1 MKRRLLSI
9 FCALCLCLGLL
20 PSAAFAEELE
30 TPAPALLGGE
40 DGTTYA
46 TPSTEDGWTASGTIW
61 KLYTSKHYD
70 TPFYSDRS
78 IVVYQGATLEA
89 PDMKVDGTVEIDRG
103 ILSCSGTLQASE
115 LQVDSSATAGV
126 GTLSCSKVYIG
137 SLGNLTVTSAWNC
150 SDKAEVNGELYL
162 PAGTEPDW
170 GNFSGEGTVCIGGM
184 AYDTKGN
191 EQGTAMLMLT
201 SGASASGEGY
211 TWDRDTCTLT
221 LDGFARTYDTE
232 AEGGIGIQAEGRAIT
247 LVLKGENV
255 MNGLSVEGDAMGITC
270 VGSSL
275 TLKGAGSLDCE
286 GSAGALMIYGGSLA
300 LAEGYSLNEEADIF
314 NETSGAGG
322 MVIEAG
328 TDETSPIPATSFTI
342 QSEQSGDGTGSYSAE
357 VKGTYH
363 PGGSGAVVYSVDIAW
378 TDMSFTYTG
387 AGEGTWNPETHQ
399 YSGSSEGAWTASD
412 ESITVTNHSNAAVK
426 ATAKFEADSG
436 YESTSM
442 EFGNNGATVATA
454 EGTQV
459 SAAPSATITVTPD
472 GTLAKSANGGRIG
485 EITVTIAAAQ

>member
-115 LQVDSSATAGV
+115 LQVESSATAGV

-255 MNGLSVEGDAMGITC
+255 MNGLDAAGITC

-399 YSGSSEGAWTASD
+399 YSGSSEGAWTASND
-412 ESITVTNHSNAAVK
+412 SITVTNHSNAAVK
-426 ATAKFEADSG
+426 ATASYQAETG
-436 YESTSM
+436 YESTTM
-442 EFGNNGATVATA
+442 TFGNNEATVATA
-454 EGTQV
+454 VGTEV
-459 SAAPSATITVTPD
+459 ASAPSATITVTPG
-472 GTLAKSANGGRIG
+472 GTLAESADGGKIG
-485 EITVTIAAAQ
+485 TITVSIAAAE